1 MHPKQKLVLH
11 MQDHAHGASQVVEE
25 KRQAM
30 EAPLGPKTKLVERQR
45 KGVLFVATQQW
56 RHRESIPQD
65 V

>member
-1 MHPKQKLVLH
+1 
-11 MQDHAHGASQVVEE
+11 MQEHAHGASQVVEE
-25 KRQAM
+25 KGQAM

-45 KGVLFVATQQW
+45 KGVRSVATQQW